1 MLNEQSQTTPHQS
14 RPQSPHQS
22 PHQSPRA
29 TRRAFTLV
37 ELIIVIL
44 IIAVVVA
51 ITLPALGMANQAA
64 KKAKSQMLAANLGA
78 AIAAFQSDNN
88 RLPGYFSAAEMGAA
102 ANTTRG
108 FTTLENAMLD
118 LMGGIVP
125 ANSTGTLLQVGPD
138 NNNTVFVN
146 LDLIGSNTNANAS
159 YFNPEKKAYIA
170 QDGLTGGLQASNQP
184 DIQALPDLVDAF
196 GTPVLLWIENP
207 ATKNTIV
214 QSPNNTTGIP
224 FARVDSGSSMNQ
236 PARFYWAANA
246 GFLNSTQLG
255 TIGRSQVRQGGD
267 DRFSLIGGALPP
279 TSLEQSLMGLL
290 GSPTNANIDLAGVAP
305 QDIVPT
311 DARGGFTIQLAGPDG
326 IYVSSTD
333 KGAAR
338 FSNDVITYWST
349 WFVNSSTRVT
359 NENGQPASEDLII
372 DSFDDFLLTGAN

>member
-14 RPQSPHQS
+14 RN
-22 PHQSPRA
+22 A
-29 TRRAFTLV
+29 DRRAFTLV

-44 IIAVVVA
+44 IIAVVIA
-51 ITLPALGMANQAA
+51 ISLPALGMANQAA
-64 KKAKSQMLAANLGA
+64 KKAKSQMLATNLGA
-78 AIAAFQSDNN
+78 AIAAYQSDHN
-88 RLPGYFSAAEMGAA
+88 RLPGHFSAAEMGAA
-102 ANTTRG
+102 ANATRG

-118 LMGGIVP
+118 LMGGVVP
-125 ANSTGTLLQVGPD
+125 STSTGTLLQVGPD
-138 NNNTVFVN
+138 NNNTVTIN
-146 LDLIGSNTNANAS
+146 LDIIGSNTTSNAS
-159 YFNPEKKAYIA
+159 YFNPEKKAYVA
-170 QDGLTGGLQASNQP
+170 QDGVTGGLQASNQP

-214 QSPNNTTGIP
+214 QSSTNTTGIP
-224 FARVDSGSSMNQ
+224 FARVDSGSNMNQ

-246 GFLNSTQLG
+246 GFLNTTQLG
-255 TIGRSQVRQGGD
+255 TIGRSQLMQAGD
-267 DRFSLIGGALPP
+267 DRFSLIGGGLPS

-338 FSNDVITYWST
+338 FSNDVISYWQT

-372 DSFDDFLLTGAN
+372 DAFDDFLLAGAH